1 MISWPLAKLGNH
13 VDLLAGHAFKSRDFT
28 EDPHDIR
35 LLRGTNVGQGTLK
48 WEHERRWPRSKAI
61 EHRKFELAVDDIVLA
76 MDRPWIE
83 AGLKWSAV
91 RERDLPMLLVQRVA
105 RLRGSRALSQ
115 DYLRYLIG
123 SPQFSAYLRP
133 IVTGVN
139 VPHVSPTQI
148 RDFLFRLPPRE
159 TQDSIVGLLRPM
171 DDLIDDNE
179 RRIEILEEMAQLLYQ
194 EWFVHFRFP
203 GHEDIELVDS
213 DLGPIPEGWEVSQ
226 MSDVLETVGGG
237 TPAKTEDAYWAGGT
251 VQWFT
256 PTDLTRAG
264 TAFALNS
271 ASKITERGLKKSS
284 AKLFP
289 AGSVMMTSR
298 ATIGTISIAATPAT
312 TNQGFITCVP
322 SDRLTSNYIYFWLHA
337 NVDLFLSLAGGAT
350 FKELR
355 KSTFRE
361 LPILLPR
368 QREID
373 SFEDSVAPMMSL
385 LKNLLQQNQV
395 LLEARDL
402 LLPRLVSGELDVSE
416 LDLDLVA
423 V

>member
-1 MISWPLAKLGNH
+1 MADFEQRRLGAVLTLQRGHDITKAEQQPGPYPVISSSGPTSHHSEYKCEGPGVVVGRKGSLGGVYWSEGSYWPHDTTLW
-13 VDLLAGHAFKSRDFT
+13 VRDFKDNHPKFIYYFLHT
-28 EDPHDIR
+28 LDLARFD
-35 LLRGTNVGQGTLK
+35 VGASNPTLNRN
-48 WEHERRWPRSKAI
+48 HLHAI
-61 EHRKFELAVDDIVLA
+61 E
-76 MDRPWIE
+76 
-83 AGLKWSAV
+83 V
-91 RERDLPMLLVQRVA
+91 RIPPLPVQKRIA
-105 RLRGSRALSQ
+105 YTLST
-115 DYLRYLIG
+115 L
-123 SPQFSAYLRP
+123 
-133 IVTGVN
+133 
-139 VPHVSPTQI
+139 
-148 RDFLFRLPPRE
+148 
-159 TQDSIVGLLRPM
+159 
-171 DDLIDDNE
+171 DDLIDSN
-179 RRIEILEEMAQLLYQ
+179 RSQVAILEATTRLLYR

-203 GHEDIELVDS
+203 GHEAVELVDS
-213 DLGPIPEGWEVSQ
+213 DFGPIPEDWEVSQ
-226 MSDVLETVGGG
+226 VSDVLETVGGG
-237 TPAKTEDAYWAGGT
+237 TPAKTEEAFWEDGT

-264 TAFALNS
+264 AAFAFDS
-271 ASKITERGLKKSS
+271 ALKITERGLKKSS

-355 KSTFRE
+355 KSTLRE
-361 LPILLPR
+361 LPLLLPG
-368 QREID
+368 QREMD
-373 SFEDSVAPMMSL
+373 SFEDSVEPMMSL

-416 LDLDLVA
+416 LDLGLEA